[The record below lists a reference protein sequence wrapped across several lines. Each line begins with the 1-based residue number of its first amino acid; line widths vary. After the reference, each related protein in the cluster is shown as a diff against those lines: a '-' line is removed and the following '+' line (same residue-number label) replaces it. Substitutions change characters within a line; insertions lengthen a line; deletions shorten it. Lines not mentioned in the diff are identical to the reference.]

1 MERFTE
7 YHCGVAVIKD
17 KNLWAEAMKKLA
29 RLEDQEEA
37 GQLLELPCKPGAEL
51 YCLEGSPGFYRIDTC
66 KLKIG
71 NSKMITQSI
80 GKTVF
85 RTRQEAEEIRQQ
97 LSGGCEK

>member
-66 KLKIG
+66 RLKTG
-71 NSKMITQSI
+71 NVELVSKSM
-80 GKTVF
+80 GKTIF
-85 RTRQEAEEIRQQ
+85 QSRQEAENVRQQ
-97 LSGGCEK
+97 LARCK

>member
-17 KNLWAEAMKKLA
+17 KNLSKEAMAKLA
-29 RLEDQEEA
+29 RLEDLEES
-37 GQLLELPCKPGAEL
+37 GQLLELPCKPGKKL

-66 KLKIG
+66 RLKTG
-71 NSKMITQSI
+71 NAKMIIQSM

-85 RTRQEAEEIRQQ
+85 KTLQEAEKIRQQ
-97 LSGGCEK
+97 LSGGYEK